1 MFKAKQYVTVF
12 TEEIPKE
19 ALQNQGF
26 CSISKP
32 ERLRN
37 RSIPNAFGIH
47 GFQSRENAAIG
58 QQNGFAYPSYKF
70 KENF

>member
-1 MFKAKQYVTVF
+1 M
-12 TEEIPKE
+12 